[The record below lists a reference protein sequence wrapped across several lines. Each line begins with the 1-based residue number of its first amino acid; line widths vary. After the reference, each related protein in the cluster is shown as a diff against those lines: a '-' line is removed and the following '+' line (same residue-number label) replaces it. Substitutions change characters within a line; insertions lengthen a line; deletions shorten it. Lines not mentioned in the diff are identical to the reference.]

1 MKTEYYRITAYHA
14 PEGFSIIADSY
25 GKFEKLW
32 EFSAYLVER
41 GFRII
46 AVDREQFFIDGTM
59 EKVDAPSDKL
69 MIRTVSKDEPRR
81 FPGTG
86 YEDKTGILVQLGDAA
101 YLSEVNRISKAAAR
115 RSEWRLFLC

>member
-14 PEGFSIIADSY
+14 PEGLSIIADSY

-32 EFSAYLVER
+32 EFSAYLMER
-41 GFRII
+41 GFRVI

-59 EKVDAPSDKL
+59 PKVDMPSEKL
-69 MIRTVSKDEPRR
+69 MIRAVGRAE
-81 FPGTG
+81 PGTFPNMG

-101 YLSEVNRISKAAAR
+101 YLSEVN
-115 RSEWRLFLC
+115 

>member
-14 PEGFSIIADSY
+14 SAGLSIIADSY

-32 EFSAYLVER
+32 QFSAYLIER

-59 EKVDAPSDKL
+59 PKVDAPSEKL
-69 MIRTVSKDEPRR
+69 MIRAVGKDEPNTL
-81 FPGTG
+81 P
-86 YEDKTGILVQLGDAA
+86 AA
-101 YLSEVNRISKAAAR
+101 QWKFATFWAKRKPSGV
-115 RSEWRLFLC
+115 

>member
-1 MKTEYYRITAYHA
+1 MKNEYYRITAYHV
-14 PEGFSIIADSY
+14 PEELSIIADSY

-59 EKVDAPSDKL
+59 PKVDAPSYKL

-86 YEDKTGILVQLGDAA
+86 YEDKTGIMVQLGDAA
-101 YLSEVNRISKAAAR
+101 YLSEVN
-115 RSEWRLFLC
+115 

>member
-1 MKTEYYRITAYHA
+1 MKNEYYRITARNA
-14 PEGFSIIADSY
+14 SEELSIIADSY

-59 EKVDAPSDKL
+59 PKVDALSEKL

-86 YEDKTGILVQLGDAA
+86 YEDKTGIMVQLGSAV
-101 YLSEVNRISKAAAR
+101 YLSEVN
-115 RSEWRLFLC
+115 

>member
-14 PEGFSIIADSY
+14 PAGLSIIADSY

-32 EFSAYLVER
+32 QFSAYLIER

-59 EKVDAPSDKL
+59 PKVKAPSDKL
-69 MIRTVSKDEPRR
+69 MIRAVGKDEPKM
-81 FPGTG
+81 FPDTG
-86 YEDKTGILVQLGDAA
+86 YEDKTGIMVQLSDAV
-101 YLSEVNRISKAAAR
+101 YLSEVN
-115 RSEWRLFLC
+115 

>member
-14 PEGFSIIADSY
+14 PEGLSIIADSY

-59 EKVDAPSDKL
+59 PKVDAPETAAGASAASGSEG
-69 MIRTVSKDEPRR
+69 TV
-81 FPGTG
+81 T
-86 YEDKTGILVQLGDAA
+86 TVVQ
-101 YLSEVNRISKAAAR
+101 E
-115 RSEWRLFLC
+115 RSMTSLR

>member
-14 PEGFSIIADSY
+14 PEGLAIIVDSY

-86 YEDKTGILVQLGDAA
+86 YEDKKGIMVQLGDAA
-101 YLSEVNRISKAAAR
+101 YLSEVN
-115 RSEWRLFLC
+115 

>member
-1 MKTEYYRITAYHA
+1 MKIEYYRITAYHA
-14 PEGFSIIADSY
+14 PEGLSIIADSY

-59 EKVDAPSDKL
+59 PKVDAPSEKL
-69 MIRTVSKDEPRR
+69 MIRAVGKDEPNT
-81 FPGTG
+81 FPNTG
-86 YEDKTGILVQLGDAA
+86 YEDKAGTMVQLGDAI
-101 YLSEVNRISKAAAR
+101 YLSKVE
-115 RSEWRLFLC
+115 

>member
-14 PEGFSIIADSY
+14 PEGLSIIADSY

-59 EKVDAPSDKL
+59 PKVDAPSKKL
-69 MIRTVSKDEPRR
+69 MIRAVGKDEPNT
-81 FPGTG
+81 FPNTG
-86 YEDKTGILVQLGDAA
+86 YEDKAGTMVQLGDAI
-101 YLSEVNRISKAAAR
+101 YLSKVE
-115 RSEWRLFLC
+115 

>member
-1 MKTEYYRITAYHA
+1 MKNEYYRITARNA
-14 PEGFSIIADSY
+14 SEELSIIADSY

-59 EKVDAPSDKL
+59 PKADAPRDKL

-86 YEDKTGILVQLGDAA
+86 YEDKTGIMVQLGDAV
-101 YLSEVNRISKAAAR
+101 YLSKVN
-115 RSEWRLFLC
+115 

>member
-14 PEGFSIIADSY
+14 PEGLSIIADSY

-59 EKVDAPSDKL
+59 PKVDKESPKL
-69 MIRTVSKDEPRR
+69 MIRAVGKDEPNT
-81 FPGTG
+81 FPDTG
-86 YEDKTGILVQLGDAA
+86 YEDKKGTMVQLGDAV
-101 YLSEVNRISKAAAR
+101 YLSEVN
-115 RSEWRLFLC
+115 

>member
-1 MKTEYYRITAYHA
+1 MKNEYYRITAYHA
-14 PEGFSIIADSY
+14 PEGLSIIADSY

-59 EKVDAPSDKL
+59 PKVDAPSEKL
-69 MIRTVSKDEPRR
+69 MIRAVGKDEPRR

-86 YEDKTGILVQLGDAA
+86 YEDKTGIMVQLGDAV
-101 YLSEVNRISKAAAR
+101 YLSEVY
-115 RSEWRLFLC
+115 

>member
-1 MKTEYYRITAYHA
+1 MNTEYYRITAYHA
-14 PEGFSIIADSY
+14 PEGLSIIADSY

-59 EKVDAPSDKL
+59 PKVDAPSEKL
-69 MIRTVSKDEPRR
+69 MIRAIGKDEPNT
-81 FPGTG
+81 FPNTG
-86 YEDKTGILVQLGDAA
+86 YEDKAGTMVQLGDAI
-101 YLSEVNRISKAAAR
+101 YLSKVE
-115 RSEWRLFLC
+115 

>member
-1 MKTEYYRITAYHA
+1 MKNEYYRITAYHA
-14 PEGFSIIADSY
+14 PEGLSIIADSY

-59 EKVDAPSDKL
+59 PKVDAESPKL
-69 MIRTVSKDEPRR
+69 MIRAVGKDEPKM
-81 FPGTG
+81 FPDTG
-86 YEDKTGILVQLGDAA
+86 YEDKTGIMVQLGDAA
-101 YLSEVNRISKAAAR
+101 YLSEVN
-115 RSEWRLFLC
+115 

>member
-1 MKTEYYRITAYHA
+1 MKNEYYRITACNA
-14 PEGFSIIADSY
+14 SEELSIIADSY

-59 EKVDAPSDKL
+59 PKVDAPNEKL
-69 MIRTVSKDEPRR
+69 MIRAVGKDEPNT
-81 FPGTG
+81 FPNTG
-86 YEDKTGILVQLGDAA
+86 YENKAGTMVQLGDAI
-101 YLSEVNRISKAAAR
+101 YLSKVE
-115 RSEWRLFLC
+115 